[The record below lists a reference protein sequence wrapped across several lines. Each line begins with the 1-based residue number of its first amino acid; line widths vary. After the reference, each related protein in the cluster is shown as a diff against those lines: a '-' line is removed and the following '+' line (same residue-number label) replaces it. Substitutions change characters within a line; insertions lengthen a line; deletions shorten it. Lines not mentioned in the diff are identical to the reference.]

1 MIDEELINRVK
12 NNDKAAFKILYE
24 TYSEKI
30 YKTAY
35 MIVNDNSYAHDI
47 VQEVFIKIYMN
58 INTLMH
64 NSAFSSWIYTITIN
78 CCMKHMNDNSK
89 TQLSYED
96 DDLVELS
103 EEKSYF
109 IPEDNFIE
117 NELHDEIMTYINNIP
132 KLQKVTIILFY
143 YNDLTIKEIA
153 NAMKCSEGTVKARL
167 SRGRKKLKSLID
179 EKISKDGN
187 EVGKYE
193 FR

>member
-1 MIDEELINRVK
+1 MIDEELIDRLK

-35 MIVNDNSYAHDI
+35 LIVNDKSYAHDI

-58 INTLMH
+58 INTLLH

-78 CCMKHMNDNSK
+78 CCMKHININSK
-89 TQLSYED
+89 TQLLYEED
-96 DDLVELS
+96 DLIEIS

-109 IPEDNFIE
+109 IPEDSFLE
-117 NELHDEIMTYINNIP
+117 NELHDEIMSYINKIP
-132 KLQKVTIILFY
+132 EVQKITIILFY

-153 NAMKCSEGTVKARL
+153 SAMKCSEGTVKARL
-167 SRGRKKLKSLID
+167 SRGRKKLKILID
-179 EKISKDGN
+179 EKINENGN
-187 EVGKYE
+187 EVI
-193 FR
+193 